1 MCTSDRSVGDQRQQE
16 YAYGPGIALKDKR
29 AERNGSSF
37 KSRTGTDYEQP
48 RAEGVGWRGALRRAR
63 GEGEIPS
70 NPTGHHATVNEPSY
84 DIDSCPAR
92 ALSPKPAVRETVRLS
107 RTLVNQRQQTK
118 PSTMS
123 KVSSQQQLAAAVA
136 AKRQRVA
143 TAAPS
148 SAKADVSEY
157 FSGVPRIEYR
167 PDAGPEEA
175 LCYRY
180 YNPSE
185 RCHGRTMEEWLRPA
199 LSFGHIL
206 RNAGSEA
213 YGQPASAQK
222 PWDDGTN
229 SLENY
234 HRRIRAAFELCNKL
248 GVRLWAAWD
257 RDLAPEGDSLE
268 ETQRNLDESVDL
280 CLELQQQQPQRA
292 AAGPIRPL
300 WLGADLH
307 SHPRYCQGAGT
318 APDAG
323 VLAVAGTQVRRALQ
337 AAQRLSAE
345 CFLFWGG
352 REGYASPLN
361 TDPARELRGYARL
374 LRMTA
379 EHRDRLG
386 YRGQLLLETTP
397 QPPAGSGPGPRQD
410 ARASPAPAPVR
421 RYDDCAASAVCLL
434 RQFGLDRHYKISAP
448 PGHQVVVSSAYGM
461 LGSLNATTRDFPPD
475 VREAT
480 VVMKSVVEQGGVQPG
495 GLLIGVPLRRE
506 TQDAR
511 DLVGAYV
518 AVIDCYAKA
527 LRAAVKIVAD
537 GAFSRNLQQRYL
549 SFHSGFGARLSSGE
563 ATLEDCEEH
572 ARKLQLQQQQQ
583 QQQGTQGEG
592 QHDWGLVGGRPEHWE
607 AVCARYIDAVADPSR
622 E

>member
-1 MCTSDRSVGDQRQQE
+1 
-16 YAYGPGIALKDKR
+16 
-29 AERNGSSF
+29 
-37 KSRTGTDYEQP
+37 
-48 RAEGVGWRGALRRAR
+48 
-63 GEGEIPS
+63 
-70 NPTGHHATVNEPSY
+70 
-84 DIDSCPAR
+84 
-92 ALSPKPAVRETVRLS
+92 
-107 RTLVNQRQQTK
+107 
-118 PSTMS
+118 MS
-123 KVSSQQQLAAAVA
+123 KLSSQQQQLAAAVA

-143 TAAPS
+143 TSAPS

-180 YNPSE
+180 YNPGE

-199 LSFGHIL
+199 LSFGHAL
-206 RNAGSEA
+206 RSAGSEA
-213 YGQPASAQK
+213 YGQPPGVQQRPQR

-229 SLENY
+229 SLDNY

-248 GVRLWAAWD
+248 GIRLWAAWD

-280 CLELQQQQPQRA
+280 CLELQQQQQQQQRAHGA
-292 AAGPIRPL
+292 AAGPIKPL

-352 REGYASPLN
+352 RDGYASPLN

-386 YRGQLLLETTP
+386 YRGQLLLETTHLP
-397 QPPAGSGPGPRQD
+397 CGAQGQA
-410 ARASPAPAPVR
+410 ARPSVR
-421 RYDDCAASAVCLL
+421 RYDDCAASAVGLL
-434 RQFGLDRHYKISAP
+434 RQFGLDRHFKLSTP

-461 LGSLNATTRDFPPD
+461 LGCLNATAHDFPPD

-480 VVMKSVVEQGGVQPG
+480 VVMKSVLEQGGVQPG
-495 GLLIGVPLRRE
+495 GLLIGVPMRRE
-506 TQDAR
+506 ALDAR

-527 LRAAVKIVAD
+527 LRAAVKLVAD

-572 ARKLQLQQQQQ
+572 ARKLQQQQQQLQQQQQ
-583 QQQGTQGEG
+583 QQQPGEG
-592 QHDWGLVGGRPEHWE
+592 QLDWCLVSGRPEHWE
-607 AVCARYIDAVADPSR
+607 AVCGRYIDAVADSSR